1 VLIWRNFFTFAGIS
15 TRFWPRDRSC
25 GNGEIHIPEN
35 GVGGAYCFFFKK
47 ILLKYLYLSFAACV
61 VLVKT
66 SLFLKNKYLIGNCNV
81 VGHVFCQFVTVSC
94 LTEIITCCLNKE
106 ETYFLFKFF
115 SKYCHCYKIYVLLFQ
130 LMFIL
135 ECHLFYDL
143 SFTIS
148 LVIIVSPFI
157 EVTFICSFHWNSSV
171 DLIVCM

>member
-1 VLIWRNFFTFAGIS
+1 LQELVQGFDQETAAVVMARFTSLKMESEVLIVFFL
-15 TRFWPRDRSC
+15 
-25 GNGEIHIPEN
+25 
-35 GVGGAYCFFFKK
+35 KK

-106 ETYFLFKFF
+106 ETYFVFKFF

-157 EVTFICSFHWNSSV
+157 EVTFICSFH
-171 DLIVCM
+171 

>member
-1 VLIWRNFFTFAGIS
+1 VVMARFTSLKMESEVLIVFFL
-15 TRFWPRDRSC
+15 
-25 GNGEIHIPEN
+25 
-35 GVGGAYCFFFKK
+35 KK

-106 ETYFLFKFF
+106 ETYFVFKFF

-135 ECHLFYDL
+135 ECHLFYDH

-157 EVTFICSFHWNSSV
+157 EVTFICSFH
-171 DLIVCM
+171 

>member
-1 VLIWRNFFTFAGIS
+1 LQELVQGFDQETAAVVMARFTSLKMESEVLIVFFL
-15 TRFWPRDRSC
+15 
-25 GNGEIHIPEN
+25 
-35 GVGGAYCFFFKK
+35 KK

-81 VGHVFCQFVTVSC
+81 VGHLFCQFVTVSC

-106 ETYFLFKFF
+106 ETYFVFKFF

-143 SFTIS
+143 SFTVS

-157 EVTFICSFHWNSSV
+157 EVTFICSFH
-171 DLIVCM
+171 